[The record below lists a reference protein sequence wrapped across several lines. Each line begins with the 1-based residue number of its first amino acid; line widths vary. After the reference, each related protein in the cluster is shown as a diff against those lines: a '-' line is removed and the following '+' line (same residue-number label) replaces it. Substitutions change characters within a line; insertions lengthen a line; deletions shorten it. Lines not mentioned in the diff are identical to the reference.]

1 MEPNTQFAPR
11 VLLAIDD
18 LRLRRTNEAGL
29 RSAGFAVSAPSDA
42 DAATVLAQ
50 SFAPDVMVIDTDM
63 HGADDR
69 PLYQQLRIDNNSY
82 LLCIDAAGRDRA
94 RVELLRS
101 GADDAVS
108 VPVTPDEIAAR
119 CHALMRRPREFRTSE
134 WESVQQ
140 SVITLGPLV
149 IDTGRHEIRL
159 RDEEVQAT
167 RIEFSLLEHLC
178 RRPTEVAS
186 RSELLEA
193 VWGPNWVGD
202 THVVDVHLS
211 NLRRKLDHADGQ
223 TRVIHTVRGVGFR
236 ISNEILDAAEAET
249 VTGTPAA
256 MRSETAGSNEPG
268 ADSDTGDGA
277 RAAGDGGHA
286 DVNGTNGTTY
296 AGSSIE
302 PGTIIG

>member
-1 MEPNTQFAPR
+1 MQPPLNRLPTDMEQNLQLAPR

-29 RSAGFAVSAPSDA
+29 RSAGFAVSAPGDA
-42 DAATVLAQ
+42 DAVSILAE
-50 SFAPDVMVIDTDM
+50 SFSPDVLVVDTDM
-63 HGADDR
+63 NGPGNQ
-69 PLYQQLRIDNNSY
+69 PLYRHLRSETDSY

-94 RVELLRS
+94 RVELLRA

-119 CHALMRRPREFRTSE
+119 CQALMRRPREIRMTE
-134 WESVQQ
+134 WEPTQH

-159 RDEEVQAT
+159 GDDEIQAT

-186 RSELLEA
+186 RSELLES

-211 NLRRKLDHADGQ
+211 NLRRKLDQADN
-223 TRVIHTVRGVGFR
+223 TLRVVHTVRGVGFR
-236 ISNEILDAAEAET
+236 ISNEILDLAEFGNANGMTAYLRPPEP
-249 VTGTPAA
+249 VLTPHDVDTADQ
-256 MRSETAGSNEPG
+256 RSA
-268 ADSDTGDGA
+268 
-277 RAAGDGGHA
+277 
-286 DVNGTNGTTY
+286 
-296 AGSSIE
+296 
-302 PGTIIG
+302 

>member
-1 MEPNTQFAPR
+1 MEPHTQFAPR

-29 RSAGFAVSAPSDA
+29 RSAGFAVSAPGDA
-42 DAATVLAQ
+42 DAVTILAE
-50 SFAPDVMVIDTDM
+50 SFSPDVLVVDTDM
-63 HGADDR
+63 QGSDHK
-69 PLYQQLRIDNNSY
+69 PLYQQLRNGTDRY

-108 VPVTPDEIAAR
+108 IPVTPDEIAAR
-119 CHALMRRPREFRTSE
+119 CHALMRRPREIRRTE
-134 WESVQQ
+134 WDVVQQ
-140 SVITLGPLV
+140 SIISLGPLV

-159 RDEEVQAT
+159 GDEEVQAT

-186 RSELLEA
+186 RSDLLES

-211 NLRRKLDHADGQ
+211 NLRRKLDRADGSI
-223 TRVIHTVRGVGFR
+223 RVVHTVRGVGFR
-236 ISNEILDAAEAET
+236 ISNEILDAAEAQA
-249 VTGTPAA
+249 VTGIPV
-256 MRSETAGSNEPG
+256 TARHDE
-268 ADSDTGDGA
+268 
-277 RAAGDGGHA
+277 HH
-286 DVNGTNGTTY
+286 DVEVGVDHDVEVGVDHDVEVGVEIT
-296 AGSSIE
+296 SVV
-302 PGTIIG
+302 PGTVIG